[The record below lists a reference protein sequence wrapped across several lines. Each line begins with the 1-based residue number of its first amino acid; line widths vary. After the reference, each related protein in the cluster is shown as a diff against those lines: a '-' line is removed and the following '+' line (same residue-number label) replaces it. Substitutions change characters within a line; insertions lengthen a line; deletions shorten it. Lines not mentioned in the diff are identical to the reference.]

1 MKIDVERLREDLID
15 YYGVAAFRGMSVA
28 MMDVFEVE
36 DASEEE
42 LIKLAKDARWDLRK
56 YEDDEY
62 ER

>member
-1 MKIDVERLREDLID
+1 MKIDIERLREDLID
-15 YYGVAAFRGMSVA
+15 YYGVAAFSGISVA

-42 LIKLAKDARWDLRK
+42 LIKLAEEAGWDLTE
-56 YEDDEY
+56 YEEDEY

>member
-1 MKIDVERLREDLID
+1 MKIDIERLREDLID

-56 YEDDEY
+56 YEDDEF

>member
-28 MMDVFEVE
+28 MMDVFEVDE
-36 DASEEE
+36 ASPEE
-42 LIKLAKDARWDLRK
+42 LIKLAKDAGLDLRK
-56 YEDDEY
+56 YKVDEY